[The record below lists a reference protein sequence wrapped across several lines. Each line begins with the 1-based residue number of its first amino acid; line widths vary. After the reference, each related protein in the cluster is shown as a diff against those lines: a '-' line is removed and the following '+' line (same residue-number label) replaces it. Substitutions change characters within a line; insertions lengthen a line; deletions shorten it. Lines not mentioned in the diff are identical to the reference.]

1 VLGSSGRRRGLAG
14 ELDAF
19 RAELAAAFRRQRRQ
33 ERARAAGRRLGG
45 AATAPL
51 RAAGGVGAGLG
62 RAPALLLPQ
71 RTRRSKMAGNFKLA
85 VGLAAGYVL
94 GTRAGR
100 ERYERLAEAARNVAD
115 RPEVQQL
122 TGKLRGR
129 LGAGLD
135 KAASGAGDRLQRA
148 RSGADGPDRD
158 EQPDRGPAAQSRP
171 EGAPTDAG
179 EGEAEGERRRE
190 RSRVVRAARR

>member
-1 VLGSSGRRRGLAG
+1 
-14 ELDAF
+14 
-19 RAELAAAFRRQRRQ
+19 
-33 ERARAAGRRLGG
+33 
-45 AATAPL
+45 
-51 RAAGGVGAGLG
+51 
-62 RAPALLLPQ
+62 
-71 RTRRSKMAGNFKLA
+71 MAGNFKLA

-122 TGKLRGR
+122 TGRLRGS

-148 RSGADGPDRD
+148 RSGAEGHDRSTATAEPSRSSD
-158 EQPDRGPAAQSRP
+158 ED
-171 EGAPTDAG
+171 GAPPDTGDEV
-179 EGEAEGERRRE
+179 EGEPRRE
-190 RSRVVRAARR
+190 RSRAARAARR